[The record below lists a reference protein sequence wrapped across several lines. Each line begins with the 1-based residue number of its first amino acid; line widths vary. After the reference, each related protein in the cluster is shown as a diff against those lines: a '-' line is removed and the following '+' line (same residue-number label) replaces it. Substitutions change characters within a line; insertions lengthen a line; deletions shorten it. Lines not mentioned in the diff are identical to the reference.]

1 MQQMFS
7 DQIHLWPSAYWGQDR
22 TLNQGYTGINGKP
35 QLMENNNDIVV
46 GLTSGAFEDVFCHE
60 PSHNNT
66 PPYGV
71 TTPRQKNVTCQ
82 TMTNI

>member
-1 MQQMFS
+1 
-7 DQIHLWPSAYWGQDR
+7 
-22 TLNQGYTGINGKP
+22 
-35 QLMENNNDIVV
+35 MENNDDIVV
-46 GLTSGAFEDVFCHE
+46 GLTSGASEDVFCQE
-60 PSHNNT
+60 PSHNT

>member
-1 MQQMFS
+1 
-7 DQIHLWPSAYWGQDR
+7 
-22 TLNQGYTGINGKP
+22 
-35 QLMENNNDIVV
+35 MENNNDIVV